1 MTEPSCRSQGR
12 NRPPTCLSGP
22 CGAASGAPTMCTPAL
37 FGAHAT
43 AAVASQRRSEQE
55 GRSQAPRAIWRPS
68 GPYREAAAEHPRRP
82 GPRPANRSSAARL
95 IGGRGG
101 RVREWAQPA
110 LARGGATSVAG
121 GAVISAAA
129 TAPPRPAARPV
140 GWAVA
145 SSSGGELRAAAAASP
160 FPGDSGRRGR
170 RAACAAAD
178 TESRGGS
185 GRGPTEGLSAGRPS
199 AGMAGNAPAAA
210 PPLLLSL
217 LCAAAALLL
226 LPSTGEAAG
235 PDTLM
240 RRPLIP
246 HSPGLLL
253 AQPELLKARVA
264 VAGAGCTSLDGPY
277 GCDVL
282 AVGSGSGGAPEPVHP
297 GRRGGGGLRIHV
309 REGRQS
315 LRAAAQRPGRR
326 GRVQQ
331 ARGRGAAARP
341 RGSLEGA

>member
-1 MTEPSCRSQGR
+1 
-12 NRPPTCLSGP
+12 
-22 CGAASGAPTMCTPAL
+22 
-37 FGAHAT
+37 
-43 AAVASQRRSEQE
+43 
-55 GRSQAPRAIWRPS
+55 
-68 GPYREAAAEHPRRP
+68 
-82 GPRPANRSSAARL
+82 
-95 IGGRGG
+95 
-101 RVREWAQPA
+101 
-110 LARGGATSVAG
+110 
-121 GAVISAAA
+121 
-129 TAPPRPAARPV
+129 
-140 GWAVA
+140 
-145 SSSGGELRAAAAASP
+145 
-160 FPGDSGRRGR
+160 
-170 RAACAAAD
+170 
-178 TESRGGS
+178 
-185 GRGPTEGLSAGRPS
+185 
-199 AGMAGNAPAAA
+199 MAGNAPAAA

-315 LRAAAQRPGRR
+315 LRGLLRSVLEDEVVYNRREVEEPLHALEVRWRARDGVHFLLCPRPLAAW
-326 GRVQQ
+326 
-331 ARGRGAAARP
+331 AAREPYSTKQEEHPAPPNPERHPHRHKKLLFCEVVLNRPNTRSFAP
-341 RGSLEGA
+341 RPHRAMLKSRRC